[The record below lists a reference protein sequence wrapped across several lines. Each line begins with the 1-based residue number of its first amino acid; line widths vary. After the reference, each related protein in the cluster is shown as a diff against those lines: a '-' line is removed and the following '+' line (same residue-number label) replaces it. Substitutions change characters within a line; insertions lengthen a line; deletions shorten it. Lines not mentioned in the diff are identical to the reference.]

1 MSLVSNMTGL
11 ACVIAAAI
19 GSVAVSPPV
28 QADVSNLEL
37 HGTFTAFSDGQNAR
51 TNDRFHDEASVTSTW
66 TIDSVCQNFLDCT
79 GRVVSDQ
86 GWTADLKRTAGVW
99 RASHVVEGWEQC
111 ADGSS
116 VAGEQVFTFFPD
128 PANLSRFI
136 GWDKTLGPSGAC
148 GKNAWLA
155 IEMPFVLTPA
165 T

>member
-1 MSLVSNMTGL
+1 MSLVSKMTGM
-11 ACVIAAAI
+11 ACVVTAAI
-19 GSVAVSPPV
+19 SSVAVSPLV

-37 HGTFTAFSDGQNAR
+37 HGTFAAFSDGQNAR

-66 TIDSVCQNFLDCT
+66 TIDSVCQNFLDCS

-99 RASHVVEGWEQC
+99 RASHVVADWEKC
-111 ADGSS
+111 ADGTT

-128 PANLSRFI
+128 PAKPSRFI

-148 GKNAWLA
+148 GKNAWLV

>member
-1 MSLVSNMTGL
+1 MLVVSNRIGW
-11 ACVIAAAI
+11 ACVMAAAI
-19 GSVAVSPPV
+19 GCVAVCPPV

-37 HGTFTAFSDGQNAR
+37 HGKFTAFSDGQNAR
-51 TNDRFHDEASVTSTW
+51 TNDRFHDEASVTSIW

-99 RASHVVEGWEQC
+99 RASHVVADWEKC
-111 ADGSS
+111 ADGTT

-128 PANLSRFI
+128 PANVSRFI

-148 GKNAWLA
+148 GKNAWLV